1 MCSKE
6 KNRGLFE
13 EAEWVGLK
21 NEKKKKNEKKIQLL
35 KALPHPYFVRESGIV
50 LIVFPFYFYLFLFK
64 NRATMISP
72 L

>member
-21 NEKKKKNEKKIQLL
+21 NEKKKRKMKKKYSCSRHCHI
-35 KALPHPYFVRESGIV
+35 
-50 LIVFPFYFYLFLFK
+50 LILYVKVVSY
-64 NRATMISP
+64 
-72 L
+72 